1 MEENTYPLFLK
12 SDLYLEY
19 TRTGG
24 ESPKPNPSD
33 QSPSSGPVK
42 PVPGYLPT
50 LAEDEEWR
58 LEDASPP
65 SQRKHYRLFFCA
77 HHSRFVICFQVWRWW
92 REGWRGRERGGRVW
106 WYTSGKADSQ
116 PADAD
121 GTTEGLNL
129 PEESARQ
136 QRVQVCVRITRDPY
150 PCTQDCLYIK
160 TLVSEF
166 FTDWCPYAVM
176 ISQ

>member
-58 LEDASPP
+58 LEDAS
-65 SQRKHYRLFFCA
+65 L
-77 HHSRFVICFQVWRWW
+77 
-92 REGWRGRERGGRVW
+92 
-106 WYTSGKADSQ
+106 
-116 PADAD
+116 
-121 GTTEGLNL
+121 L
-129 PEESARQ
+129 
-136 QRVQVCVRITRDPY
+136 
-150 PCTQDCLYIK
+150 
-160 TLVSEF
+160 
-166 FTDWCPYAVM
+166 
-176 ISQ
+176 

>member
-58 LEDASPP
+58 LGEASPLQHFNP
-65 SQRKHYRLFFCA
+65 GPASKGKKQTNKHDGLFF
-77 HHSRFVICFQVWRWW
+77 
-92 REGWRGRERGGRVW
+92 
-106 WYTSGKADSQ
+106 
-116 PADAD
+116 
-121 GTTEGLNL
+121 
-129 PEESARQ
+129 
-136 QRVQVCVRITRDPY
+136 ITPR
-150 PCTQDCLYIK
+150 L
-160 TLVSEF
+160 
-166 FTDWCPYAVM
+166 
-176 ISQ
+176 

>member
-42 PVPGYLPT
+42 SVPGYLPT

-58 LEDASPP
+58 
-65 SQRKHYRLFFCA
+65 
-77 HHSRFVICFQVWRWW
+77 
-92 REGWRGRERGGRVW
+92 
-106 WYTSGKADSQ
+106 
-116 PADAD
+116 
-121 GTTEGLNL
+121 
-129 PEESARQ
+129 
-136 QRVQVCVRITRDPY
+136 
-150 PCTQDCLYIK
+150 
-160 TLVSEF
+160 
-166 FTDWCPYAVM
+166 
-176 ISQ
+176 

>member
-1 MEENTYPLFLK
+1 MKVTSKQRLFEVKETSSPNFDPIHCLFQAQIEIQCMMEENTYPLFLK

-58 LEDASPP
+58 
-65 SQRKHYRLFFCA
+65 
-77 HHSRFVICFQVWRWW
+77 
-92 REGWRGRERGGRVW
+92 
-106 WYTSGKADSQ
+106 
-116 PADAD
+116 
-121 GTTEGLNL
+121 
-129 PEESARQ
+129 
-136 QRVQVCVRITRDPY
+136 
-150 PCTQDCLYIK
+150 
-160 TLVSEF
+160 
-166 FTDWCPYAVM
+166 
-176 ISQ
+176 